1 MVARLLIL
9 CLLLLP
15 ALALALERK
24 AEPRQERPAES
35 QPKAPAPEKPV
46 EWDEE
51 KVLSFIMA
59 YNPLLRAQQTITREY
74 TPSDS
79 TLQQVIEHTSV
90 YARAGTGTTSIISSD
105 SGGAVVSAPLAVG
118 VQVTIPLASPKEKRD
133 LAEKALQ
140 EALKIEEIQGKVIQ
154 DISQLRQ
161 YEATLEAL
169 KIQQSF
175 WDKKIDWLKGRV
187 NQGLDQ
193 PETLWDDVQKANGVV
208 AEMTRNKLL
217 IAAQRRKIAQYAGE
231 QWKVLLAYLE
241 GKGKLPKG

>member
-1 MVARLLIL
+1 MFVRLLIL

-15 ALALALERK
+15 VLAPALEKK
-24 AEPRQERPAES
+24 AEPRKERPAES
-35 QPKAPAPEKPV
+35 QAKALAQEKPV

-79 TLQQVIEHTSV
+79 TLQQVMEHTSV
-90 YARAGTGTTSIISSD
+90 YARAGTGTSLIAAD
-105 SGGAVVSAPLAVG
+105 GGAVVSAPLAVG
-118 VQVTIPLASPKEKRD
+118 VQVLIPLASNKEKRD
-133 LAEKALQ
+133 LAEKAMQ
-140 EALKIEEIQGKVIQ
+140 EALKIEEVQGKVIQ

-161 YEATLEAL
+161 YEANLEAL
-169 KIQQSF
+169 KVQQSF

-187 NQGLDQ
+187 NQGLEQAD
-193 PETLWDDVQKANGVV
+193 TLWNDVQKANSVV
-208 AEMTRNKLL
+208 ADITKNRLL
-217 IAAQRRKIAQYAGE
+217 ITAQRRRIAQYAGD

-241 GKGKLPKG
+241 GKGKLPGL